1 MVKYISNFRL
11 VFSKENL
18 QPRRKVIMRWSSARR
33 KEKIPCKALCLY
45 QGEVCVITMPVCTAF
60 YHFWAIFFKLDPD
73 VSHCNYSIHVVF
85 CVRRYWYEVNK
96 KLN

>member
-33 KEKIPCKALCLY
+33 KEKIPCKAWYLHRRWS
-45 QGEVCVITMPVCTAF
+45 VWHHHACV
-60 YHFWAIFFKLDPD
+60 YGL
-73 VSHCNYSIHVVF
+73 
-85 CVRRYWYEVNK
+85 
-96 KLN
+96 L